1 MLEKLRN
8 LSLTQKVAL
17 VILASILFLASTLY
31 IIASSIHPQS
41 YINIENERLLKDLDR
56 ADDAIK
62 DLFPQLTVKLSDW
75 ASWDDTY
82 QFILD
87 LNSEYQDSN
96 LEAFSLANLEINA
109 MIFTNM
115 DGKVLFIRV
124 IDSETGEE
132 TDSTEIKRYFEQH
145 KELVVH
151 SDVDSSTGGIL
162 SFTDG
167 PFLFTSLPILTSS
180 GEGPIN
186 GSLTFGTYL
195 DKNIIDEIGE
205 LTHLSLEVFRY
216 GRLTSPADVISAEM
230 SLMSESDQFILPLSE
245 TSIAAYRVLDDYYG
259 RPILTLKVEAPRDV
273 YLQGKTTFSF
283 YMVATSALL
292 IIFGLILVVLMELFV
307 VSRFTKLEKEVQII
321 GKKNDLSM
329 RIKEGAKDEI
339 GQLAASINSMLD
351 QIEEAEKAED
361 VSNEKLREIG
371 EELKKRLE
379 ETEKMNK
386 MMVNRELKMVE
397 LKKELA
403 KCKEMVN
410 KHI

>member
-195 DKNIIDEIGE
+195 DKNIIDD
-205 LTHLSLEVFRY
+205 LQSLYLSTSVDDQKTLQTIKYVF
-216 GRLTSPADVISAEM
+216 
-230 SLMSESDQFILPLSE
+230 
-245 TSIAAYRVLDDYYG
+245 
-259 RPILTLKVEAPRDV
+259 
-273 YLQGKTTFSF
+273 
-283 YMVATSALL
+283 
-292 IIFGLILVVLMELFV
+292 
-307 VSRFTKLEKEVQII
+307 EK
-321 GKKNDLSM
+321 
-329 RIKEGAKDEI
+329 
-339 GQLAASINSMLD
+339 
-351 QIEEAEKAED
+351 
-361 VSNEKLREIG
+361 
-371 EELKKRLE
+371 
-379 ETEKMNK
+379 
-386 MMVNRELKMVE
+386 
-397 LKKELA
+397 
-403 KCKEMVN
+403 
-410 KHI
+410 